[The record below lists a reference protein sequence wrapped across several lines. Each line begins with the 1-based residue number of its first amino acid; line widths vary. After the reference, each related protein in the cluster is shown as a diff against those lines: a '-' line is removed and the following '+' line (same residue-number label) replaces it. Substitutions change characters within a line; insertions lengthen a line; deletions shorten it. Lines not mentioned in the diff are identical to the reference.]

1 MIFIILGVFGNTLTA
16 TDKYPLRDSED
27 LSSAIEMQLPLK
39 PKTFFHSFVAF
50 VEFTSNVKYFRK
62 KDDRLSYFI
71 SEITGCQR
79 LRQTTL

>member
-1 MIFIILGVFGNTLTA
+1 MFRNILTV
-16 TDKYPLRDSED
+16 TDKYPLRDCEN
-27 LSSAIEMQLPLK
+27 LSSPIEMQLPLK
-39 PKTFFHSFVAF
+39 PKTFSHSFVAF

-79 LRQTTL
+79 LR